1 MKKRTIFTI
10 AVVVVLV
17 LAVSVFHPIV
27 RWNNHK
33 LQKAVQS
40 LEADVVNWNDVVPF
54 DWETVYTFD
63 PYTTIEEIEKTIG
76 FSSRSIQET
85 VNEGMVQLL
94 FVKDKRVV
102 ASVCGYPDQLGYAV
116 SFQDKIEY
124 TDAAQF
130 IVTVQ
135 DGIVLLSKK

>member
-1 MKKRTIFTI
+1 MKKRTIFSLVI
-10 AVVVVLV
+10 VVVLV

-40 LEADVVNWNDVVPF
+40 LEAGVVNWNEVVPF
-54 DWETVYTFD
+54 AWDAVYTFD
-63 PYTTIEEIEKTIG
+63 PYTTTEQIEETIG

-85 VNEGMVQLL
+85 VNEGMVQML

-102 ASVCGYPDQLGYAV
+102 ASVCGYPDSLGYAV
-116 SFQDKIEY
+116 SFQDKITY
-124 TDAAQF
+124 ADNAQF
-130 IVTVQ
+130 IVAVQ
-135 DGIVLLSKK
+135 DGIVLLNQK